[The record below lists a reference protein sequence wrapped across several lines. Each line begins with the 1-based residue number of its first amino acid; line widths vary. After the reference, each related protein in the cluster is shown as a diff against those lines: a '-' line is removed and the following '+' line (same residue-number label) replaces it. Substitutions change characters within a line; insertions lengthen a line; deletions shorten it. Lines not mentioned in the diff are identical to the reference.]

1 MEKNERIMNV
11 LEGLWSAHARS
22 SPVSS
27 PPVQSP
33 PLESLGAGLPA
44 EGVPALRPA
53 QNMNKEPFFGEK

>member
-27 PPVQSP
+27 PLAQFSVPEIRAPSPLYLQS
-33 PLESLGAGLPA
+33 
-44 EGVPALRPA
+44 
-53 QNMNKEPFFGEK
+53 